1 MVHYKQM
8 GDINIKVNERII
20 IKIIIIYKKFKK
32 DKICLFV
39 ILIVVISYKNFKI

>member
-20 IKIIIIYKKFKK
+20 IVIYKKFKK

-39 ILIVVISYKNFKI
+39 ILIVVISYKKF